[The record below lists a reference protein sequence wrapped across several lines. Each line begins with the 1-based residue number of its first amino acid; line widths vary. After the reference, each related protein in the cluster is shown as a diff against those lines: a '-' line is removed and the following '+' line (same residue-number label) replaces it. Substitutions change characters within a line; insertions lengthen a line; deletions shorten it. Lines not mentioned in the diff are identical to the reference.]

1 MILNFY
7 VWDFKMTFWKIL
19 NYQSNMLFLRKCTG
33 SEPTSELARS
43 YILLER
49 GIKIRAQMSE
59 KYLCPQLSQEIPPF
73 SYITTTRFQ
82 K

>member
-1 MILNFY
+1 
-7 VWDFKMTFWKIL
+7 
-19 NYQSNMLFLRKCTG
+19 MLFFKEVYIGCK
-33 SEPTSELARS
+33 PTSELARS

-73 SYITTTRFQ
+73 SYITTTIFQ